1 MILPIQCV
9 RYLVIFGLSFF
20 SFQVRR
26 KKYGCLKTECYN
38 ISLSHVQI
46 YFINLFRNIPH
57 DMDLSGKTF
66 QSAQS
71 FLQNASSLVSAYGL
85 GSPFIAGQALT
96 TSLYSGTSQ
105 ALSNSIYS
113 GSLATSLSSSH
124 APFSNGHST
133 TSPSAKMPD
142 NKKSYAS
149 PAPVFNRHK
158 DSFPYG
164 ISGVP
169 IPNYGYQGDVYQFTS
184 NGYPRKS
191 RTCSYCGKVFTR
203 STTRRYHEKRCPLL
217 RAAVSSYMGDDN
229 NSGSALQSRV
239 RGAELASHSFTGQG
253 QSLPPSLS
261 GIGRSNDPQELATS
275 VLKSPPV
282 SEKRVSGDLISGYQT
297 SVIVKSEPHELEGSV
312 LSSYSERKQ
321 SLAQES
327 TENRLRFSPE
337 SAGSGHKL
345 EPSLNLSS
353 PGYVPGMDL
362 TKSLSHTS
370 LGHNRDSE
378 NITSVLND
386 NYLRERYKVQS
397 DSELE
402 MGRGQLPSISS
413 LRRPEL
419 IPRSHASYSI
429 DLTHENDTSEG
440 TENRMEV
447 PDVIGDS
454 MIGRPNDDDD
464 DDEFDRR
471 EKSEYNGPLTM
482 ESGEIDTTDR
492 EQNKVL
498 GSHKCG
504 ICGKCFESSG
514 KLHLHEQ
521 IHTKFRPY
529 CCKFCGQ
536 RFAKSALRIAH
547 EKTHNGVDTT
557 HICAVCGS
565 SFTRKYSLKLH
576 MHRWHQEGPWL
587 CRHCGKASLT
597 QMELKTHLYSH
608 NLPRMERE
616 SLLYMPDVPLNYGA
630 AKDLDIDGQDIQEYN
645 SSPGGGAAAQ
655 EGGDLSAQQETE
667 MCTECGRDFP
677 KGYMRYHLKSHEA
690 QKPYSCPICAKR
702 FGYKNNMKSHIKL
715 HTGVKPFCCKV
726 CGAKFT
732 RGSTLR
738 RHARRHGIIAD
749 SVWDLFVKSN
759 YGTSS
764 KAESTGKP
772 LMGGKMDTSTTSNSS
787 EGIATNPLSS
797 SAKPG
802 AGNVAGDTNYLDSS
816 ISPTTTHGTRPSLYP
831 LYASLGQIPPPGLYP
846 SLSTSTSY
854 LQRLPHSLGYSAS
867 SHTPPQQMDALNLSL
882 QKAHDQ
888 SSDQSSYSNMSME
901 RSRSRSRSLSGS
913 DNQRRPYSSSGK
925 LGKRDIGV
933 QVHTCCHNK
942 EAPASQQRP
951 PTPTAPPDAAGAV
964 LPGTSTTPVPESP
977 SQNMAVMPYI
987 VTSPSQRPSNVDSTS
1002 PALSVSSIKDYSLET
1017 ISSLISSGRMFKCFH
1032 CECYFSEYA
1041 MYRIHSKL
1049 HTRDTSRPFV
1059 CLVCGEDCY
1068 DRVYFALHLSEHLR

>member
-1 MILPIQCV
+1 
-9 RYLVIFGLSFF
+9 
-20 SFQVRR
+20 
-26 KKYGCLKTECYN
+26 
-38 ISLSHVQI
+38 
-46 YFINLFRNIPH
+46 
-57 DMDLSGKTF
+57 MDLSGKSF
-66 QSAQS
+66 HSAQN

-85 GSPFIAGQALT
+85 GSPFITGQALT

-105 ALSNSIYS
+105 ALSNSIFS
-113 GSLATSLSSSH
+113 GSHATSLSPSH
-124 APFSNGHST
+124 ASFSNGHSN
-133 TSPSAKMPD
+133 TSPSSKMPD
-142 NKKSYAS
+142 AKKSYAS

-169 IPNYGYQGDVYQFTS
+169 MPNYGYQGDVYQFTS

-229 NSGSALQSRV
+229 SGSSLQSRV
-239 RGAELASHSFTGQG
+239 RGAELTSHTYTGQG
-253 QSLPPSLS
+253 QSLASSLS

-275 VLKSPPV
+275 VLKSPV
-282 SEKRVSGDLISGYQT
+282 SEKRVGGDLLSGYQT
-297 SVIVKSEPHELEGSV
+297 SVIVKQEPHESEASV
-312 LSSYSERKQ
+312 LSSYSDRKQ

-327 TENRLRFSPE
+327 SENRLRFSPE

-345 EPSLNLSS
+345 EPSLNLS
-353 PGYVPGMDL
+353 PGYASGMDL
-362 TKSLSHTS
+362 MKSPSRTS
-370 LGHNRDSE
+370 GGHKDGDNV
-378 NITSVLND
+378 TSVLND
-386 NYLRERYKVQS
+386 DYIREHYKVQS
-397 DSELE
+397 DSELDIN
-402 MGRGQLPSISS
+402 RGQLPSISS
-413 LRRPEL
+413 LRRQEILSRPL
-419 IPRSHASYSI
+419 ASYKI
-429 DLTHENDTSEG
+429 ELTRENDLISVRDD
-440 TENRMEV
+440 RMEV
-447 PDVIGDS
+447 PDVIGDN
-454 MIGRPNDDDD
+454 IVEQNK
-464 DDEFDRR
+464 DEFGDV
-471 EKSEYNGPLTM
+471 
-482 ESGEIDTTDR
+482 ESGEIVNELADK
-492 EQNKVL
+492 EHKVL

-576 MHRWHQEGPWL
+576 MRRWHQEGPWL

-630 AKDLDIDGQDIQEYN
+630 AKDVDIDGHDMQDYN
-645 SSPGGGAAAQ
+645 GDPGGGTG
-655 EGGDLSAQQETE
+655 EEETDVMSQQEME

-759 YGTSS
+759 YGTGS
-764 KAESTGKP
+764 KSGQGNK
-772 LMGGKMDTSTTSNSS
+772 LVSGKMDTTTTSNGT
-787 EGIATNPLSS
+787 EGISTITSS
-797 SAKPG
+797 SSTQPG
-802 AGNVAGDTNYLDSS
+802 HGNVVGDTNYLDSTV
-816 ISPTTTHGTRPSLYP
+816 SPTSSHGTRPSLYP
-831 LYASLGQIPPPGLYP
+831 LYGSLGQIPPPGLYP
-846 SLSTSTSY
+846 SLSSSTSY
-854 LQRLPHSLGYSAS
+854 LQHLPHTIGYSAS
-867 SHTPPQQMDALNLSL
+867 SHTPPQQLDALNLSL
-882 QKAHDQ
+882 QKAPDQ
-888 SSDQSSYSNMSME
+888 NSDQSSYSNMSVE

-913 DNQRRPYSSSGK
+913 ENQCRQYSSGK
-925 LGKRDIGV
+925 FGIRDVGV
-933 QVHTCCHNK
+933 QVHTCCHTRK
-942 EAPASQQRP
+942 EVTPSV
-951 PTPTAPPDAAGAV
+951 TPTAPLLSAA
-964 LPGTSTTPVPESP
+964 STTPIPKSP
-977 SQNMAVMPYI
+977 SQNMAVLPYI
-987 VTSPSQRPSNVDSTS
+987 VTSPTQRPSNVDSAS
-1002 PALSVSSIKDYSLET
+1002 PALSVSSVKDYSLET

-1049 HTRDTSRPFV
+1049 HMRDFSRPFV

>member
-1 MILPIQCV
+1 
-9 RYLVIFGLSFF
+9 
-20 SFQVRR
+20 
-26 KKYGCLKTECYN
+26 
-38 ISLSHVQI
+38 
-46 YFINLFRNIPH
+46 
-57 DMDLSGKTF
+57 MDLSGKTF

-85 GSPFIAGQALT
+85 GSPFLTGQPLT

-124 APFSNGHST
+124 ASFSNGHSS
-133 TSPSAKMPD
+133 TSPSTKLPEG
-142 NKKSYAS
+142 KKTYAS

-169 IPNYGYQGDVYQFTS
+169 MPNYGYQGDVYQFTS

-229 NSGSALQSRV
+229 NSGSSLQSRV
-239 RGAELASHSFTGQG
+239 RGTELSSHTYSGQG
-253 QSLPPSLS
+253 QSLAPSLS

-275 VLKSPPV
+275 VLKSPSV
-282 SEKRVSGDLISGYQT
+282 NEKRVSGELLSGYQT
-297 SVIVKSEPHELEGSV
+297 SVIVKQEPHESEGSV
-312 LSSYSERKQ
+312 LSSYSDRKQ

-327 TENRLRFSPE
+327 SENRLRFSPE

-345 EPSLNLSS
+345 EPSLNLS
-353 PGYVPGMDL
+353 PGYTSGMDL
-362 TKSLSHTS
+362 TRSPSHTS
-370 LGHNRDSE
+370 GGHKDGE
-378 NITSVLND
+378 NITSVLRD
-386 NYLRERYKVQS
+386 NYIRERYKVQS

-402 MGRGQLPSISS
+402 INRGQLPSISS
-413 LRRPEL
+413 LRRQEL
-419 IPRSHASYSI
+419 LPRSHASYNI
-429 DLTHENDTSEG
+429 DLTDENDSNDAAD
-440 TENRMEV
+440 NRMEV

-454 MIGRPNDDDD
+454 IISKEEK
-464 DDEFDRR
+464 DEL
-471 EKSEYNGPLTM
+471 SNI
-482 ESGEIDTTDR
+482 ESGEIDTTDK
-492 EQNKVL
+492 EHKVI

-514 KLHLHEQ
+514 KLNLHEQ

-536 RFAKSALRIAH
+536 RFAKSSLRIAH

-630 AKDLDIDGQDIQEYN
+630 AKEVDIDGPDMQDYN
-645 SSPGGGAAAQ
+645 GDPGGGTGS
-655 EGGDLSAQQETE
+655 EGGDVASQQDME

-759 YGTSS
+759 YGAGS
-764 KAESTGKP
+764 KSGQADKSVS
-772 LMGGKMDTSTTSNSS
+772 GKMDISTTSNNT
-787 EGIATNPLSS
+787 EAIATVTSSS
-797 SAKPG
+797 SAQPG
-802 AGNVAGDTNYLDSS
+802 HGNVVGDTNYLDSS
-816 ISPTTTHGTRPSLYP
+816 ISPTMSHSSRASLYP
-831 LYASLGQIPPPGLYP
+831 LYASLGQIPPSGLYS
-846 SLSTSTSY
+846 SLSSSTSY
-854 LQRLPHSLGYSAS
+854 LQRLPHTLGYSAS
-867 SHTPPQQMDALNLSL
+867 SHTPPQQIDALNLSL
-882 QKAHDQ
+882 QKAPDQ
-888 SSDQSSYSNMSME
+888 NSDQSSFSNMSAE

-913 DNQRRPYSSSGK
+913 ENQRKLNSSSKKVGI
-925 LGKRDIGV
+925 RDIGV
-933 QVHTCCHNK
+933 QVHTCCHTE
-942 EAPASQQRP
+942 EAPAQERP
-951 PTPTAPPDAAGAV
+951 STPTAPPDTPTVPIPGASSV
-964 LPGTSTTPVPESP
+964 TPNPESP
-977 SQNMAVMPYI
+977 SQNMAVLPYI

-1002 PALSVSSIKDYSLET
+1002 PALSVSSVKDYSLET

-1049 HTRDTSRPFV
+1049 HMRDFNRPFV

>member
-1 MILPIQCV
+1 
-9 RYLVIFGLSFF
+9 
-20 SFQVRR
+20 
-26 KKYGCLKTECYN
+26 
-38 ISLSHVQI
+38 
-46 YFINLFRNIPH
+46 
-57 DMDLSGKTF
+57 MDLSGKSF
-66 QSAQS
+66 HSAQS

-85 GSPFIAGQALT
+85 GSPFMTGQALT

-113 GSLATSLSSSH
+113 GSLATSLSPSH
-124 APFSNGHST
+124 ASFSNGHST
-133 TSPSAKMPD
+133 TSPSSKMPD
-142 NKKSYAS
+142 VKKSYAS

-169 IPNYGYQGDVYQFTS
+169 MPNYGYQGDVYQFTS

-229 NSGSALQSRV
+229 SGSSLQSRV
-239 RGAELASHSFTGQG
+239 RGAELTSHTYTGQG
-253 QSLPPSLS
+253 QSLAPSLS

-275 VLKSPPV
+275 ALKSPPG
-282 SEKRVSGDLISGYQT
+282 SEKRVSGEILSGYQT
-297 SVIVKSEPHELEGSV
+297 SVIVKQEPHEAEGSV
-312 LSSYSERKQ
+312 LPSYSDRKQ

-345 EPSLNLSS
+345 EPSLNLS
-353 PGYVPGMDL
+353 PGYASGIDL
-362 TKSLSHTS
+362 SKSPSRTS
-370 LGHNRDSE
+370 GGLKDGDNV
-378 NITSVLND
+378 TSVLTD
-386 NYLRERYKVQS
+386 DYIREHYKVQS
-397 DSELE
+397 DSELDIN
-402 MGRGQLPSISS
+402 RGQLPSISS
-413 LRRPEL
+413 LRRHEMLSRP
-419 IPRSHASYSI
+419 HASYKI
-429 DLTHENDTSEG
+429 DLTGENDSVDARNNE
-440 TENRMEV
+440 MEV
-447 PDVIGDS
+447 PDVLGDS
-454 MIGRPNDDDD
+454 HIVGENK
-464 DDEFDRR
+464 DEFG
-471 EKSEYNGPLTM
+471 NV
-482 ESGEIDTTDR
+482 ESGEIVNDLVDK
-492 EQNKVL
+492 EPKVL

-576 MHRWHQEGPWL
+576 MRRWHQEGPWL

-616 SLLYMPDVPLNYGA
+616 SLLYMPDVSLNYGA
-630 AKDLDIDGQDIQEYN
+630 AKDVDMDGQDVQDYN
-645 SSPGGGAAAQ
+645 GDIGAGVDA
-655 EGGDLSAQQETE
+655 EGTDVVSQQEME

-759 YGTSS
+759 YRTGSKSEQGNKMMSS
-764 KAESTGKP
+764 K
-772 LMGGKMDTSTTSNSS
+772 LDTATTSNST
-787 EGIATNPLSS
+787 EGISTVTSS
-797 SAKPG
+797 SSTQPDH
-802 AGNVAGDTNYLDSS
+802 GNVGGDTNYLDST
-816 ISPTTTHGTRPSLYP
+816 ISPTSSHGTRASLYP
-831 LYASLGQIPPPGLYP
+831 LYASLGQIPPPGLYS
-846 SLSTSTSY
+846 SLSSSTSY
-854 LQRLPHSLGYSAS
+854 LQHLPHTMGYSAS
-867 SHTPPQQMDALNLSL
+867 SHTPPQQIDALNLSL
-882 QKAHDQ
+882 QKGPDHN
-888 SSDQSSYSNMSME
+888 SDQSSYSNMSAE

-913 DNQRRPYSSSGK
+913 ENQRRTYS
-925 LGKRDIGV
+925 LGKFGMRDVGV
-933 QVHTCCHNK
+933 QVHTCCQTKN
-942 EAPASQQRP
+942 EAAPVEP
-951 PTPTAPPDAAGAV
+951 PKTTSVTPSTQLSNAA
-964 LPGTSTTPVPESP
+964 STTPIPKSP

-987 VTSPSQRPSNVDSTS
+987 VTSPTQRPSNVDSAS
-1002 PALSVSSIKDYSLET
+1002 PALSVSSVKDYSVET

-1049 HTRDTSRPFV
+1049 HLQDFSRPFV

>member
-1 MILPIQCV
+1 
-9 RYLVIFGLSFF
+9 
-20 SFQVRR
+20 
-26 KKYGCLKTECYN
+26 
-38 ISLSHVQI
+38 
-46 YFINLFRNIPH
+46 
-57 DMDLSGKTF
+57 MDLSGKSF
-66 QSAQS
+66 HSAQS

-85 GSPFIAGQALT
+85 GSPFITGQALT

-105 ALSNSIYS
+105 ALSNSVYS
-113 GSLATSLSSSH
+113 GSLATSLSPSH
-124 APFSNGHST
+124 ASFSNGHST
-133 TSPSAKMPD
+133 TSPSAKLSD
-142 NKKSYAS
+142 GKKSYTS

-169 IPNYGYQGDVYQFTS
+169 MPNYGYQGDVYQFTS

-229 NSGSALQSRV
+229 SGSSLQSRV
-239 RGAELASHSFTGQG
+239 RGAELTSHTYTGQG
-253 QSLPPSLS
+253 QSLAPSLS
-261 GIGRSNDPQELATS
+261 GTGRSNDPQELATS
-275 VLKSPPV
+275 VLKSPPL
-282 SEKRVSGDLISGYQT
+282 SEKRVSGEYLSGYQT
-297 SVIVKSEPHELEGSV
+297 SVIVKQEPHESEGSA
-312 LSSYSERKQ
+312 LSSYSDRKQ

-327 TENRLRFSPE
+327 SENRLRFSPE

-345 EPSLNLSS
+345 DSLTLS
-353 PGYVPGMDL
+353 PGYASGMDL
-362 TKSLSHTS
+362 TKSPSRTTS
-370 LGHNRDSE
+370 GHKEGDDD
-378 NITSVLND
+378 TSVLND
-386 NYLRERYKVQS
+386 DYLREHYKVQS
-397 DSELE
+397 DSELDID
-402 MGRGQLPSISS
+402 RGQLPSISS
-413 LRRPEL
+413 LRRQE
-419 IPRSHASYSI
+419 ISPRPHGSYKI
-429 DLTHENDTSEG
+429 DLIRENNLNSDPD
-440 TENRMEV
+440 NKMEV

-454 MIGRPNDDDD
+454 L
-464 DDEFDRR
+464 EEEV
-471 EKSEYNGPLTM
+471 EKGVFNNV
-482 ESGEIDTTDR
+482 ESGEIVHDLADK
-492 EQNKVL
+492 EHKVI

-504 ICGKCFESSG
+504 LCGKCFESSG

-521 IHTKFRPY
+521 IHIKFRPY

-547 EKTHNGVDTT
+547 EKTHNGIDTT

-576 MHRWHQEGPWL
+576 MRRWHQEGPWL

-630 AKDLDIDGQDIQEYN
+630 AKDLDIDGQDVPKEYN
-645 SSPGGGAAAQ
+645 GDSGGTAAT
-655 EGGDLSAQQETE
+655 EGSEVMSQQEME

-759 YGTSS
+759 YG
-764 KAESTGKP
+764 AGKSGP
-772 LMGGKMDTSTTSNSS
+772 GNKSINNKMDTTTTSVDT
-787 EGIATNPLSS
+787 EGISATTSS
-797 SAKPG
+797 SSTQPG
-802 AGNVAGDTNYLDSS
+802 HGNVLGDTNYLDSS
-816 ISPTTTHGTRPSLYP
+816 ISPTTSHTTRPSLYP
-831 LYASLGQIPPPGLYP
+831 LYASLGQIPPPGLYS
-846 SLSTSTSY
+846 SLSSSTSY
-854 LQRLPHSLGYSAS
+854 LQHLPHTMGYSAS
-867 SHTPPQQMDALNLSL
+867 SHTPPQQLDALNLSL
-882 QKAHDQ
+882 QKAPDQ
-888 SSDQSSYSNMSME
+888 NSDQSSYSNMSVE

-913 DNQRRPYSSSGK
+913 ENQRKPFSLSGK
-925 LGKRDIGV
+925 FGLRDVGI
-933 QVHTCCHNK
+933 QVNTCCHARRGTSSS
-942 EAPASQQRP
+942 E
-951 PTPTAPPDAAGAV
+951 TPTATPSATPTASTQRPA
-964 LPGTSTTPVPESP
+964 STTPIPESP
-977 SQNMAVMPYI
+977 KNLAVTPYI
-987 VTSPSQRPSNVDSTS
+987 VTSPTQRPSDVDSTS
-1002 PALSVSSIKDYSLET
+1002 PALSVSSVKDYSMET

-1049 HTRDTSRPFV
+1049 HMRDFTRPFV

>member
-1 MILPIQCV
+1 
-9 RYLVIFGLSFF
+9 
-20 SFQVRR
+20 
-26 KKYGCLKTECYN
+26 
-38 ISLSHVQI
+38 
-46 YFINLFRNIPH
+46 
-57 DMDLSGKTF
+57 MDLSGKTF
-66 QSAQS
+66 HSAQS

-85 GSPFIAGQALT
+85 GSPFITGQALT

-113 GSLATSLSSSH
+113 GSLSTSLSPSH
-124 APFSNGHST
+124 ASFSNGHST
-133 TSPSAKMPD
+133 TSPSSKLPD
-142 NKKSYAS
+142 GKKSYAS

-169 IPNYGYQGDVYQFTS
+169 MPNYGYQGDVYQFTS

-229 NSGSALQSRV
+229 SGSSLQSRV
-239 RGAELASHSFTGQG
+239 RGAELTSHSYTGQG
-253 QSLPPSLS
+253 QTLAPSLS
-261 GIGRSNDPQELATS
+261 GMGRSNDPQELATS

-282 SEKRVSGDLISGYQT
+282 SEKRVSGDLLSGYQT
-297 SVIVKSEPHELEGSV
+297 SVIVKQEPHESEGSV
-312 LSSYSERKQ
+312 MSSYSDRKQ

-327 TENRLRFSPE
+327 TENRLRFSPD

-345 EPSLNLSS
+345 EPSLNLS
-353 PGYVPGMDL
+353 PGYASGMDL
-362 TKSLSHTS
+362 TKSPSHTS
-370 LGHNRDSE
+370 VGLKDGE
-378 NITSVLND
+378 QVTSVLHND
-386 NYLRERYKVQS
+386 YIREHYKVQS
-397 DSELE
+397 DSELD
-402 MGRGQLPSISS
+402 MNRGQLPSISS
-413 LRRPEL
+413 LRRQEMLSRP
-419 IPRSHASYSI
+419 PHVGYKI
-429 DLTHENDTSEG
+429 DLTAENDSNDAVD
-440 TENRMEV
+440 NRMEV
-447 PDVIGDS
+447 PDVLGDS
-454 MIGRPNDDDD
+454 HIVERNK
-464 DDEFDRR
+464 DEFG
-471 EKSEYNGPLTM
+471 NV
-482 ESGEIDTTDR
+482 ESGEINELADK
-492 EQNKVL
+492 EHKVI

-576 MHRWHQEGPWL
+576 MRRWHQEGPWL

-630 AKDLDIDGQDIQEYN
+630 AKDVDIDGQDTSMQDYN
-645 SSPGGGAAAQ
+645 GDPGGGTEAD
-655 EGGDLSAQQETE
+655 GIDVMSQQEME

-759 YGTSS
+759 YGTGS
-764 KAESTGKP
+764 KSAQGNKS
-772 LMGGKMDTSTTSNSS
+772 LSGGKLETITTSNGT
-787 EGIATNPLSS
+787 EGIATITSS
-797 SAKPG
+797 SSTQLG
-802 AGNVAGDTNYLDSS
+802 HGNVVGDTNYLDST
-816 ISPTTTHGTRPSLYP
+816 ISPTSSHSTRASLYHHP
-831 LYASLGQIPPPGLYP
+831 LYASLGQIAPRGLYS
-846 SLSTSTSY
+846 SLSSSTSY
-854 LQRLPHSLGYSAS
+854 LQHLPHTMGYSAS
-867 SHTPPQQMDALNLSL
+867 SHTPPQQLDALNLSL
-882 QKAHDQ
+882 QKAPDQ
-888 SSDQSSYSNMSME
+888 NSDQSSFSNMSAE

-913 DNQRRPYSSSGK
+913 ENHRRLYSASGK
-925 LGKRDIGV
+925 FGVRDVGV
-933 QVHTCCHNK
+933 QVHTCCKSRN
-942 EAPASQQRP
+942 EETSLETSTMPSEP
-951 PTPTAPPDAAGAV
+951 PSGPEPSTS
-964 LPGTSTTPVPESP
+964 STTPVPKSP
-977 SQNMAVMPYI
+977 QNMAVMPYI
-987 VTSPSQRPSNVDSTS
+987 VTSPTQRPSNVDSAS
-1002 PALSVSSIKDYSLET
+1002 PALSVSSVKDYSLET

-1049 HTRDTSRPFV
+1049 HLQDFTRPFV